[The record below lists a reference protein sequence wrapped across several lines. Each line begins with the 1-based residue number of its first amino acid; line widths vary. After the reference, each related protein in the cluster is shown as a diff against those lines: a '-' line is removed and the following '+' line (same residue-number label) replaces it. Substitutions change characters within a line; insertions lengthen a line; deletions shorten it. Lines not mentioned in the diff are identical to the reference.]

1 MSGSGSEAY
10 SDDVHT
16 ENYTKQVVLDKLQ
29 KNHNTFGMSI
39 LWKHTG
45 IKIVDSDDGIYNYIE
60 YVLTIT
66 LEAYII

>member
-1 MSGSGSEAY
+1 
-10 SDDVHT
+10 
-16 ENYTKQVVLDKLQ
+16 
-29 KNHNTFGMSI
+29 MSI

-60 YVLTIT
+60 YVLKIT